1 MEQHNLDGIIIA
13 NNIRAERNRAN
24 LSQEDVAKLL
34 GVSRETYS
42 SYEKDARVIRATTL
56 YNLSQILQCSIN
68 AFFIQ

>member
-1 MEQHNLDGIIIA
+1 MKQHNLDGITIA

-42 SYEKDARVIRATTL
+42 SYEKDARVIRYKNAT
-56 YNLSQILQCSIN
+56 YFRYFYFWRQN
-68 AFFIQ
+68 F